1 MANISLNSASLLDAA
16 KKIEDAATRID
27 GALARLD
34 AVMSDLDAVWSDQ
47 NSKQYLTRYEELK
60 EEYFQEFKDA
70 AHSYSAF
77 LNAVVE
83 TYRKEFLE
91 EVSTTVN

>member
-1 MANISLNSASLLDAA
+1 MADIKLNAANLLDAA
-16 KKIEDAATRID
+16 KKMEDAANRID
-27 GALARLD
+27 GAIGRLD
-34 AVMSDLDAVWSDQ
+34 SIMSDLDAVWSDQ
-47 NSKQYLTRYEELK
+47 NSKQYLTRYTELK
-60 EEYFQEFKDA
+60 GDFPTFKEA

-91 EVSTTVN
+91 EVSTTVQ

>member
-1 MANISLNSASLLDAA
+1 MADIKLNAANLLDAA
-16 KKIEDAATRID
+16 KKMEDAANRID
-27 GALARLD
+27 GAIGRLD
-34 AVMSDLDAVWSDQ
+34 SIMSDLDAVWSDQ
-47 NSKQYLTRYEELK
+47 NSRQYLTRYTELK
-60 EEYFQEFKDA
+60 GDFPTFKEA

-91 EVSTTVN
+91 EVSSTVK